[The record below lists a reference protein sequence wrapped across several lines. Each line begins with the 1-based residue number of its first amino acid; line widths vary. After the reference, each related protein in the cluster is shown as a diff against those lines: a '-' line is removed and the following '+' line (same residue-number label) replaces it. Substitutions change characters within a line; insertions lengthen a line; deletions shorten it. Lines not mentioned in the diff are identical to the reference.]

1 MYKYEYDLK
10 LMICDI
16 YSILIFNS
24 TIRQVVVI
32 IIIIIIAKT
41 SCFIVVIVSL
51 TDETV
56 VQFRLVK
63 SID

>member
-16 YSILIFNS
+16 YSISIFNS
-24 TIRQVVVI
+24 TIRQVVVV
-32 IIIIIIAKT
+32 IIIIIAKT